1 MAVNPYGAVWVNDFG
16 LPKVISAYA
25 RLPVTGGQL
34 VVASGTGRDVVSSG
48 ADTLATTDI
57 VVAGSD
63 NIVSGTYFTGVA
75 LATAASGAPVA
86 VAVEGVFILNCGSD
100 TEGGIPIAPMGRD
113 MIGPALTAFT
123 VCGRSLTGATSG
135 NWIVA
140 HIK

>member
-1 MAVNPYGAVWVNDFG
+1 MVVNSYGAVWVNDFG

-25 RLPVTGGQL
+25 RLPITGGQL

-48 ADTLATTDI
+48 ADSFATTDI
-57 VVAGSD
+57 VVAGSS
-63 NIVSGTYFTGVA
+63 NLVSGTYFTGVA

-100 TEGGIPIAPMGRD
+100 TEGGVTIAPIGFD
-113 MIGPALTAFT
+113 NVGPAIAFNH
-123 VCGRSLTGATSG
+123 VCGRALTGATSG

-140 HIK
+140 YIK